1 MSKRGFTLI
10 ELLVVIG
17 IMGLLGSVA
26 AGGYR
31 AMVRGMEERGVVQNA
46 DSFVRAAYQRAQ
58 IDRQPTIVYF
68 WNERVQSETEDQYAQ
83 FVGKAVAV
91 RRSGRITQ
99 VNGQL
104 LVDEFADWR
113 TDSTDDEDDDGSGGA
128 GGRRSDGS
136 SMAIYAMD
144 LGQNGFARS
153 FVYSD
158 AEANGDNKPVYLDG
172 GVGLDG
178 DGKIPS
184 YGYRLDSNSGKGGA
198 NIDWKPGMSYGFE
211 FQRLELPLGYIF
223 GTSKPPDG
231 NAESYVGRMVFD
243 AVKNT
248 NGGLNKGGILEGGQT
263 EVGALRQNGADF
275 KVESI
280 GTIRNPD
287 QDE

>member
-1 MSKRGFTLI
+1 MSKRGFTLV

-17 IMGLLGSVA
+17 IMGLLGSIA

-31 AMVRGMEERGVVQNA
+31 AMVRGMEERGVLQNA
-46 DSFVRAAYQRAQ
+46 DAFVRAAYQRAQ

-68 WNERVQSETEDQYAQ
+68 WNEKMQEDTEDQYAQ

-91 RRSGRITQ
+91 RRSGRITR

-113 TDSTDDEDDDGSGGA
+113 MESVIGDDDDDDGS

-144 LGQNGFARS
+144 LGLSGFARS
-153 FVYSD
+153 CVYYD
-158 AEANGDNKPVYLDG
+158 IEANGDDKPVYLDG

-198 NIDWKPGMSYGFE
+198 NVNWKPGMSYGFE
-211 FQRLELPLGYIF
+211 FQRIELPLGYVF
-223 GTSKPPDG
+223 GTSKPSSGDTV
-231 NAESYVGRMVFD
+231 SYVGRLVFD
-243 AVKNT
+243 AAKNE
-248 NGGLNKGGILEGGQT
+248 NDGLSKGGIIEGGQI
-263 EVGALRQNGADF
+263 EVGALRQNGTEF

-280 GTIRNPD
+280 GKIRDPD